1 MDEHD
6 NADLCGIDGKPDEVV
21 TISMF
26 NRFARRVMVG
36 HVQPLKVQVAEQGK
50 KIDELS
56 GTINEWLTRLDA
68 SFQTMRTLVWVV
80 GLIVSVIVLIANYP
94 SEVITIL
101 RAVAKEP

>member
-1 MDEHD
+1 MIQLKDYWMGRDVSYAAELLPEYQV
-6 NADLCGIDGKPDEVV
+6 NAAEWV
-21 TISMF
+21 
-26 NRFARRVMVG
+26 RRYNV
-36 HVQPLKVQVAEQGK
+36 LAEQGK

-68 SFQTMRTLVWVV
+68 SFKTMRTLVWVV
-80 GLIVSVIVLIANYP
+80 GLIVSGIVLIANYP